1 MNRMKG
7 FARRS
12 LFSVDAEG
20 YGRSHP
26 RRQHWM
32 QDAIDH
38 VLTQAATEV
47 GFERERWQTQFAG
60 DSAFS
65 VLGADESEPLLVDDF
80 VRHLDSGLREV
91 NDGREAA
98 ARLRLRAAIHHG
110 VAVPARGG
118 FSDHGAVETARI
130 LDCGP
135 LREALRLSPSAVLA
149 VAVSREVFHTVIGG
163 AYTTLRAEEFR
174 EARVRTKEFD
184 DAVWIRV
191 PGGDVHAIA
200 SLEGDG
206 PPVAPALPAAPT
218 VPERP
223 DTPART
229 SVRDQKAELVFEAPV
244 HGPVIGIV
252 NEYRA

>member
-7 FARRS
+7 FSRRP

-26 RRQHWM
+26 RRQHWI
-32 QDAIDH
+32 QDAIDR

-47 GFERERWQTQFAG
+47 GFERERWQTQLAG

-91 NDGREAA
+91 NDGREAD
-98 ARLRLRAAIHHG
+98 ARLRLRAAFHHG

-130 LDCGP
+130 LDCKP

-174 EARVRTKEFD
+174 EARVRSKEFD

-191 PGGDVHAIA
+191 PGGDVHALG
-200 SLEGDG
+200 SLEGG
-206 PPVAPALPAAPT
+206 EPPVAPAAPGVPTVPVQPAAPAQ
-218 VPERP
+218 
-223 DTPART
+223 TP
-229 SVRDQKAELVFEAPV
+229 VRDQKAELVFEAPV
-244 HGPVIGIV
+244 HGSVIGIV

>member
-7 FARRS
+7 FSRRP
-12 LFSVDAEG
+12 LFAVDAEG

-32 QDAIDH
+32 QAAIDH

-47 GFERERWQTQFAG
+47 GFDRGRWQTQLAG

-91 NDGREAA
+91 NDGRESG
-98 ARLRLRAAIHHG
+98 ARLRLRAALHHG

-118 FSDHGAVETARI
+118 FSDRGAVETARI
-130 LDCGP
+130 LDCAP
-135 LREALRLSPSAVLA
+135 LRAALRLSPSAVLA
-149 VAVSREVFHTVIGG
+149 TAVSREVFHTVIGG

-174 EARVRTKEFD
+174 EVRVRTKEFD

-191 PGGDVHAIA
+191 LGGDVHGIA
-200 SLEGDG
+200 ALDGDESET
-206 PPVAPALPAAPT
+206 PAAPASM
-218 VPERP
+218 PQP
-223 DTPART
+223 PATPALAPVPT
-229 SVRDQKAELVFEAPV
+229 QKSEQVFEGPV
-244 HGPVIGIV
+244 HGSVIGIM
-252 NEYRA
+252 NQYRV

>member
-7 FARRS
+7 FSRRP

-32 QDAIDH
+32 QDAIHH
-38 VLTQAATEV
+38 VLSQAAVEV
-47 GFERERWQTQFAG
+47 GFEQEGWQTQLAG

-65 VLGADESEPLLVDDF
+65 VLGADESEPVLVDDF
-80 VRHLDSGLREV
+80 VRHLDSGLRDV
-91 NDGREAA
+91 NDGREAG
-98 ARLRLRAAIHHG
+98 ARLRLRAAFHYG

-118 FSDHGAVETARI
+118 FSDRGAVETARI

-135 LREALRLSPSAVLA
+135 LREALRLSPAAVLA
-149 VAVSREVFHTVIGG
+149 TAVSREVFHTVIGG

-174 EARVRTKEFD
+174 EFQVRSKEFD

-191 PGGDVHAIA
+191 LGGDVHALTLA
-200 SLEGDG
+200 SGDE
-206 PPVAPALPAAPT
+206 PPGAPAPAPARADAPAQPT
-218 VPERP
+218 VPGQHSEM
-223 DTPART
+223 
-229 SVRDQKAELVFEAPV
+229 VFEAPV
-244 HGPVIGIV
+244 HGPVIGIM
-252 NEYRA
+252 NQYRP